1 MIRQQFIMYC
11 CESDM
16 PVYELGITLNYVHS
30 PFIKLRNRGICSLIF
45 YFIFYLFIFYLFL
58 FYSLF
63 YLLFLFR
70 FRAQLTKAELE
81 EKNMG
86 EEKKRDLGIFL
97 FKFLLLILDFFYYV
111 LCNLFTFTT
120 QSSSV

>member
-16 PVYELGITLNYVHS
+16 PVNELGITLNYVHS
-30 PFIKLRNRGICSLIF
+30 PFNKLRNRVICSLSF
-45 YFIFYLFIFYLFL
+45 YFIFLFFFCLFT
-58 FYSLF
+58 FF
-63 YLLFLFR
+63 FV

-97 FKFLLLILDFFYYV
+97 IKFLFINFYFIFFFIFYV
-111 LCNLFTFTT
+111 LFNLFTFTT
-120 QSSSV
+120 QSSKSESSV